1 MLQFFLFSSLVAL
14 AAAHFTLDYPA
25 ARGFDEDQLTQFPC
39 GGQDEVS
46 TNRTPWPL
54 KGGHIQLTMEHDR
67 VAAQVLI
74 GLGNDVGDA
83 FNTVLVPT
91 IQEEGFGK
99 FCFGDVVIPASL
111 GVKEGQNGTIQV
123 VTSGDPTGGLYNCAD
138 ITFTSSETA
147 NSECTN
153 GTRVTAAPFTGQ
165 SKNANGSD
173 STATASGTPSP
184 AGSGST
190 SSPTGAAEKLAT
202 AGLSAAIGVAVAVIG
217 GW

>member
-1 MLQFFLFSSLVAL
+1 MLHFFILSSLAAL
-14 AAAHFTLDYPA
+14 AAAHFTLDYPP
-25 ARGFDEDQLTQFPC
+25 ARGFDEEQLTQFPC

-46 TNRTPWPL
+46 TSRTPWPL

-91 IQEEGFGK
+91 IQQEGFGK

-111 GVKEGQNGTIQV
+111 GVKDGQNATIQ
-123 VTSGDPTGGLYNCAD
+123 CAD
-138 ITFTSSETA
+138 ITFTSSETP

-153 GTRVTAAPFTGQ
+153 GTGVTAAPFTGQ
-165 SKNANGSD
+165 SRNANGSD
-173 STATASGTPSP
+173 STATASGAPSP

-190 SSPTGAAEKLAT
+190 SSPTGAARKLGT
-202 AGLSAAIGVAVAVIG
+202 AALSVGIGAAVAIIG

>member
-1 MLQFFLFSSLVAL
+1 MLQFFLLSSLAAL
-14 AAAHFTLDYPA
+14 VAAHFTLDYPA
-25 ARGFDEDQLTQFPC
+25 VRGFDEEQLTQFPC

-46 TNRTPWPL
+46 TSRTPWPL

-67 VAAQVLI
+67 VATQVLI

-99 FCFGDVVIPASL
+99 FCFGDIVIPASL
-111 GVKEGQNGTIQV
+111 GVKDGQNATIQV

-138 ITFTSSETA
+138 ITFTSSETP

-153 GTRVTAAPFTGQ
+153 GTGVTAAPFTGQ
-165 SKNANGSD
+165 SRNANGSD
-173 STATASGTPSP
+173 STATASGAPSP
-184 AGSGST
+184 ARSGST
-190 SSPTGAAEKLAT
+190 SSPTGAAEKLGIAS
-202 AGLSAAIGVAVAVIG
+202 LSVGIGAAIAIIG